1 MKDLIR
7 TNNPALISYVE
18 ALLKQLDIHYFVADQ
33 AISSAEGSI
42 GMFPQRILVSPEHL
56 AKAPPAGKGD
66 DIRTKANTASD
77 KRDFMERRSPQD
89 GRPDASPCKEAVQA
103 VTRETCN
110 LARMVAEWQA
120 SRNSEID

>member
-18 ALLKQLDIHYFVADQ
+18 ALLKQLDIHYFIADR

-56 AKAPPAGKGD
+56 AKARQLMIDAGLGD
-66 DIRTKANTASD
+66 ELRPEK
-77 KRDFMERRSPQD
+77 PQGFFD
-89 GRPDASPCKEAVQA
+89 S
-103 VTRETCN
+103 
-110 LARMVAEWQA
+110 
-120 SRNSEID
+120 